1 VTGRLGYDNRI
12 LLVFALGWAVLQCG
26 RFLLPPLLPRITER
40 LAFSPAGIG
49 ATLTAFGLVY
59 AVVQYPSGTYSD
71 ELSRATL
78 IVPGFAV
85 LIAGFAAVALS
96 VTAALFVGA
105 VVLLGVG
112 KGLFASPSR
121 ALLGDLFTARRG
133 RALGIYSA
141 GTDVGGVLAS
151 GLAVVVLATT
161 AWQVAFLPVIAVLAA
176 VGLLYV
182 LWNQEQYEW
191 SRVDLSP
198 GETAGRLVATRDQR
212 ETLVAFAI
220 FYFFVGGLTN
230 FFPTLLVAGGS
241 SETVAGGS
249 FALLFAAG
257 ILSKPISGDLSDRF
271 SRLVVGICGLFLALL
286 GTILVLIAPSLPVI
300 AVGTTLTALGY
311 KSGFPIAD
319 TVVME
324 AAPEGSM
331 GSDVGASRAV
341 FLTANAVGPG
351 FVGLVAELTDFTTAF
366 WLLSATL
373 LVSIG
378 LLARQYRRHSKES
391 VAAARSQ

>member
-1 VTGRLGYDNRI
+1 M
-12 LLVFALGWAVLQCG
+12 LLALALGWATLQCG
-26 RFLLPPLLPRITER
+26 RFLLPPLLPRITET
-40 LAFSPAGIG
+40 LSFSPAGIG
-49 ATLTAFGLVY
+49 AALTAFGLVY

-78 IVPGFAV
+78 IVPGFGV
-85 LIAGFAAVALS
+85 LVVGFVAIALS

-105 VVLLGVG
+105 VVVLGIG

-151 GLAVVVLATT
+151 GLAVAVLATT
-161 AWQVAFLPVIAVLAA
+161 VWQVAFLPVIVVLTL
-176 VGLLYV
+176 VGVLYV
-182 LWNQEQYEW
+182 LWNREPYERA
-191 SRVDLSP
+191 RVELSP

-212 ETLVAFAI
+212 ETLVAFSI

-230 FFPTLLVAGGS
+230 FFPTLLVSGGF
-241 SETVAGGS
+241 SETVASGS
-249 FALLFAAG
+249 FALLFGAG
-257 ILSKPISGDLSDRF
+257 ILAKPVAGDLSDRF
-271 SRLVVGICGLFLALL
+271 PRLLVGVCGLLVSLV
-286 GTILVLIAPSLPVI
+286 GTALVLVAPSLPVI
-300 AVGTTLTALGY
+300 AVGTVLTALGY

-324 AAPEGSM
+324 AAPDGSM

-341 FLTANAVGPG
+341 FLTANALGPG
-351 FVGLVAELTDFTTAF
+351 FVGIVAQQAGFTTAF
-366 WLLSATL
+366 WALAGSLLISVA
-373 LVSIG
+373 
-378 LLARQYRRHSKES
+378 LLARQYRRHRRERAP
-391 VAAARSQ
+391 AAQPR